1 MKHSI
6 SLVILGLER
15 GMRRLD
21 GNQSLPSGME
31 SHFGVPPSLQWILSA
46 FAKFGHYD
54 STYIGG
60 YHLEKIVESFPDLK
74 VRFFRRWQECGEA
87 LALAE
92 MLTPNN
98 QDLVL
103 VRAETLLLPDALAK
117 LGIEAIQSSES
128 LNIIAGF
135 IDSKNNHDV
144 NVLFI
149 PRRQVSE
156 VIQVAATLAKSRPKA
171 NLSELSQFLKE
182 VKFVDL
188 EGSASYIGDRERL
201 SRLVFQGKARTLEQL
216 SGLVQSAV
224 VPKQLRFCVHDWFNG
239 QASIVSNIRRFF
251 PEGLIVIRSSTA
263 TEDSASYSGAGRF
276 HSQLDI
282 DVEDHQSIISGV
294 ECVIASYQRDGR
306 TIDDRDEILVQEQ
319 IQGLRFSG
327 VMLTRDPS
335 SGAPYYVINFECDSG
350 RSDVVTSGIAGK
362 LRTVFQ
368 SWDTPV
374 KHLEKE
380 IAQIIALGTELRQ
393 LTYDDALDIEF
404 GCSSSGTLYLFQV
417 RPMTMLVAR
426 RGLFDKD
433 LGGIRRAATEH
444 FLERSQENP
453 SLLGSSVLFANMSDW
468 NPAEMIGTEP
478 KPLSLSMYQLLVGNW
493 AWAEARALIGYRDVG
508 PEPLIHAFGG
518 RPYVDVRASLN
529 SFLPKNLDDKI
540 GACWVEN
547 CMSRL
552 AASPY
557 LQDKIEFDIT
567 VTCLA
572 FDWCDHAD
580 RMVEAGLSSIQIT
593 NFKQQLGELTQKIVS
608 GAIHPIP
615 DQMRLVEQLNVFR
628 AECSRIDCLNLAASA
643 RRVQMLLDRCA
654 RWGIVPFAILA
665 RYGFI
670 AMSLLRSLRDVG
682 VFSDAEYDYILRAIP
697 TVAGQLTKDLHA
709 YAEGQKSLSE
719 MIAEYGHLR
728 PHSYD
733 ITSPSYADQP
743 GMLLSGMPITPHHE
757 VQWEE
762 VEAMLSPRISDIARR
777 LSDLELDI
785 TVAQLFT
792 FLKTAIAGRERAKF
806 EFMKTIN
813 DAIEAIAA
821 FGNFLDLSRDDMS
834 YVPVHEILRFAHDS
848 LSGATSSRLRRIV
861 AYRRKRQELTR
872 ALRLPDVIVNASNFD
887 GFEQHEGKP
896 NYVTRGKVV
905 ASVCLVEQ
913 FQPDLELAGKI
924 VAIRAADPGFD
935 WILGHA
941 IAGLITEYGGVA
953 SHMAIR
959 AAEFGLPAAI
969 GCGSIIFES
978 ALRATRIELDCANE
992 RIQLL

>member
-1 MKHSI
+1 MKQSI
-6 SLVILGLER
+6 SVVILGLER

-31 SHFGVPPSLQWILSA
+31 SHFGVPPSLQWILSS

-98 QDLVL
+98 RDLVL
-103 VRAETLLLPDALAK
+103 VRADTLLLPEALRK
-117 LGIEAIQSSES
+117 LGIEAIQSSENI
-128 LNIIAGF
+128 NIIAGF
-135 IDSKNNHDV
+135 IGSSSNHDV

-149 PRRQVSE
+149 PSRRTSE
-156 VIQVAATLAKSRPKA
+156 VIQAASILAESKPKA
-171 NLSELSQFLKE
+171 NLNELGKFLAE
-182 VKFVDL
+182 VNFVDL
-188 EGSASYIGDRERL
+188 EGSASCIGDRERL
-201 SRLVFQGKARTLEQL
+201 NRLVFQGKARTLEQL
-216 SGLVQSAV
+216 SGLIRSAV
-224 VPKQLRFCVHDWFNG
+224 VPRQLRFCVHDWFND
-239 QASIVSNIRRFF
+239 QALIVSDIRRCF
-251 PEGLIVIRSSTA
+251 PEGLIVVRSSTA
-263 TEDSASYSGAGRF
+263 AEDSASSSGAGRF

-282 DVEDHQSIISGV
+282 NVKDHKSIISGV

-306 TIDDRDEILVQEQ
+306 ILDDQDEILVQEQ
-319 IQGLRFSG
+319 IQGLNFSG

-350 RSDVVTSGIAGK
+350 RSDVVTSGVAGK

-374 KHLEKE
+374 KHLEKD

-404 GCSSSGTLYLFQV
+404 GCNSSGTLYLFQV
-417 RPMTMLVAR
+417 RPMTMSVAR
-426 RGLFDKD
+426 RDLFDED

-444 FLERSQENP
+444 FLERSRKNP

-478 KPLSLSMYQLLVGNW
+478 NPLSLSLYQFLVGSW
-493 AWAEARALIGYRDVG
+493 AWAEARARIGYRDVG

-518 RPYVDVRASLN
+518 RPYVDVKASINSLLPEGLN
-529 SFLPKNLDDKI
+529 EEV
-540 GACWVEN
+540 GTRWVED
-547 CMSRL
+547 CISRL
-552 AASPY
+552 AASPC

-572 FDWCDHAD
+572 FDWHDHAN
-580 RMVEAGLSSIQIT
+580 RMVLAGLSSAQIE
-593 NFKQQLGELTQKIVS
+593 NFKQLLGDLTQKIVS
-608 GAIHPIP
+608 GAIHPIS
-615 DQMRLVEQLNVFR
+615 EQLSLVDQLDVFR
-628 AECSRIDCLNLAASA
+628 AECGRLEPSNTAAA
-643 RRVQMLLDRCA
+643 ANRVQMLLERCT
-654 RWGIVPFAILA
+654 RFGIVPFAILA

-682 VFSDAEYDYILRAIP
+682 VFSAEEYDHILRAIP
-697 TVAGQLTKDLHA
+697 TVAGQLTKDLYI
-709 YAEGQKSLSE
+709 YAAGQKSLSD

-743 GMLLSGMPITPHHE
+743 EILLSSVPTAPHHE

-762 VEAMLSPRISDIARR
+762 VEAMFSSRASDITQR
-777 LSDLELDI
+777 LADLDLDI
-785 TVAQLFT
+785 AVTDLSA
-792 FLKTAIAGRERAKF
+792 FLKAAIAGRERAKF
-806 EFMKTIN
+806 EFMKTVN

-821 FGNFLDLSRDDMS
+821 FGNFLDLSRDDMA
-834 YVPVHEILRFAHDS
+834 YVPVHEILRFARES

-872 ALRLPDVIVNASNFD
+872 ALRLPDVIVDARNFD

-896 NYVTRGKVV
+896 NYVTRGKAV
-905 ASVCLVEQ
+905 ATVCLVEQ
-913 FQPDLELAGKI
+913 FQPDLDLAGKI

-941 IAGLITEYGGVA
+941 IAGLLTEYGGVA

-969 GCGSIIFES
+969 GCGSMIFES
-978 ALRATRIELDCANE
+978 ALRATRVELDCANE
-992 RIQLL
+992 RIQPL